1 MERKE
6 RKKRRDVATA
16 FGAPTAPR
24 HTAEMLQTCWCRSGK
39 RREEKGDAR
48 KQIIGW
54 YHCTRPTDGF
64 REWGM
69 PSKREESVQEGQKE
83 TSGRLLYPA

>member
-1 MERKE
+1 MKREE
-6 RKKRRDVATA
+6 KKKGCGNSIRH
-16 FGAPTAPR
+16 PTVPR
-24 HTAEMLQTCWCRSGK
+24 HTAETLQTCWCRSGK